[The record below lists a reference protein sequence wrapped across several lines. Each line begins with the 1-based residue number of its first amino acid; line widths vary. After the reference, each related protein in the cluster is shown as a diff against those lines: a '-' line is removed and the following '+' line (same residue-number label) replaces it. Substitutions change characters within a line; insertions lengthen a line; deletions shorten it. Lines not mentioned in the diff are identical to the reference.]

1 MRKKYLQEDFFEKG
15 IFLMISVTNV
25 IAVTVFLK
33 LAIINIFLFAHRH
46 VQWCLPAADWS
57 KRNW

>member
-46 VQWCLPAADWS
+46 VQ
-57 KRNW
+57 